1 LPMLNPLKYGLF
13 AWQLFSHK
21 LCRWL
26 VPFAMITAFMAN
38 AILAVGLPPYRV
50 ILGLHCIFYVFAV
63 MYHWFKWLPDKNI
76 FRLPSFFVIVNVSIL
91 DAWYR
96 YFRGDRI
103 FRWEPSKR

>member
-1 LPMLNPLKYGLF
+1 MLNPMKYGLF

-26 VPFAMITAFMAN
+26 VPFAMI
-38 AILAVGLPPYRV
+38 AILASNTLLAVDSYAYR
-50 ILGLHCIFYVFAV
+50 ILLGAQLAFYTLAAL
-63 MYHWFKWLPDKNI
+63 YHWFKCVPDKNL
-76 FRLPSFFVIVNVSIL
+76 FRLPSFFVIVNLSIL